1 MQQKNKNAVS
11 FKIKD
16 MDTLKWLTNPAEAMK
31 KELETFLEFVKKR
44 QELYSCFNLPPPP
57 AVKRFPKQAGMKN
70 TKSKSSRKIKRSRK
84 TV

>member
-44 QELYSCFNLPPPP
+44 QELYSRFSLPPAS
-57 AVKRFPKQAGMKN
+57 AVKRFPKQVGMKN
-70 TKSKSSRKIKRSRK
+70 TKFESSRKIKRLRK
-84 TV
+84 IV